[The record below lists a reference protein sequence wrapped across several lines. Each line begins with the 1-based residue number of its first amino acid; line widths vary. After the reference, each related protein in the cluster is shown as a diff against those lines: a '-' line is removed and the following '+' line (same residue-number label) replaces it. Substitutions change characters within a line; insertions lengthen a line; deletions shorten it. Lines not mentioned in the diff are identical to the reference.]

1 MLISIFAV
9 LMVTKVRITQ
19 VIFIFSLLVFSR
31 EAEGQAKVVF
41 ESKTVDF
48 GTVVEGTLCKH
59 RFAYKN
65 IGSEPFTISNVSVT
79 CGCTV
84 PQWSKEPLKP
94 GDTASLY
101 IQFDTRNKMG
111 EVAKGVNLSTNSEE
125 PMIGLI
131 ILAKIIADSN
141 FKIQVDSI
149 SQHPMR
155 IVNYKS
161 SFEISLPFVE
171 IQKLGYTGNLEGA
184 MAILKRMF
192 YEKNLLLYNS
202 VGVSQKAGHLTIG
215 GIDKS
220 LIPMITSLLKAEI
233 LDTTQLKL
241 WVQKTE

>member
-1 MLISIFAV
+1 
-9 LMVTKVRITQ
+9 
-19 VIFIFSLLVFSR
+19 
-31 EAEGQAKVVF
+31 
-41 ESKTVDF
+41 
-48 GTVVEGTLCKH
+48 
-59 RFAYKN
+59 
-65 IGSEPFTISNVSVT
+65 
-79 CGCTV
+79 
-84 PQWSKEPLKP
+84 
-94 GDTASLY
+94 
-101 IQFDTRNKMG
+101 MG

-149 SQHPMR
+149 TQHPMR

-171 IQKLGYTGNLEGA
+171 IQKLGYTGNLEGG